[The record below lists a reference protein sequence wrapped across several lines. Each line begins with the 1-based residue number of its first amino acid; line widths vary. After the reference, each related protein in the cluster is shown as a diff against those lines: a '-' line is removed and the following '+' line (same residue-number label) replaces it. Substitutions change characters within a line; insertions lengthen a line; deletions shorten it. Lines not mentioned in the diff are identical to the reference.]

1 MHDGT
6 DVAAELAAAFEAAD
20 SLVEEMAQAGRRL
33 AEREREYRMA
43 KRKRILYER
52 ASNKTPVGLIADV
65 VKGYEDISLL
75 ALERDCAGAEYEAV
89 KEAIMLNKRKI
100 DWLREQWGRE
110 WAQAGDRR

>member
-6 DVAAELAAAFEAAD
+6 DIAGDLASAFEAAE
-20 SLVEEMAQAGRRL
+20 SLVEEMAQAGRKL
-33 AEREREYRMA
+33 AECEREYRMA

-75 ALERDCAGAEYEAV
+75 ALGRDCARTEYEAV
-89 KEAIMLNKRKI
+89 REAIMLNKRKI

-110 WAQAGDRR
+110 WAQVGR